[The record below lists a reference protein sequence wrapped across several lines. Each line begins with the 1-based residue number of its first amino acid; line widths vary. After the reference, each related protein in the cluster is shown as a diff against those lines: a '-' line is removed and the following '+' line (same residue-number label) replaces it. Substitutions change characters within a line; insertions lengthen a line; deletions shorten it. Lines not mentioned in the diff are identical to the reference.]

1 MAGDGDH
8 RDVIALRANP
18 VANNVAGMGRRTEP
32 VARRA
37 APVQQIFVP
46 AIAVDIDQLRG
57 GGVGVFPV
65 HVAGQAEAKVV
76 RDQQRVRGLAD
87 QLRLLFNQ
95 RAQLIKGVKRQ
106 KLNAAAAI
114 DFRAAQLGFGVAH
127 QALGAGVAIGNRQ
140 ADALTRFIQQDIIH
154 APGIDADAV
163 DQDALFADLLQ
174 TAANFPFQAIEIPAV
189 EAIDLLQTI
198 GKAVNFA

>member
-1 MAGDGDH
+1 M
-8 RDVIALRANP
+8 
-18 VANNVAGMGRRTEP
+18 
-32 VARRA
+32 
-37 APVQQIFVP
+37 
-46 AIAVDIDQLRG
+46 
-57 GGVGVFPV
+57 
-65 HVAGQAEAKVV
+65 
-76 RDQQRVRGLAD
+76 RGLAD

-95 RAQLIKGVKRQ
+95 RAQLIKGIKRQ
-106 KLNAAAAI
+106 KLNTAAAI
-114 DFRAAQLGFGVAH
+114 DLRPAQLLFGMAH

-189 EAIDLLQTI
+189 EAIHLLQAI
-198 GKAVNFA
+198 GKTVNFTQRQRLLTGLITGEHHPPAGGA